1 MSSELSWSLL
11 HGLQTVLLSVRAQLQ
26 PHHSLGHLDEKME
39 GAFSVPLSI
48 DQGVICQLSMQVK
61 CGRARSHQCRELL
74 ESILPWQLCQQP
86 SLLTH
91 LPQPASGFL
100 LRESVWEG
108 SIIAVLSNCK
118 FNFLKRHQKQK
129 LCDDGALPLWKFP
142 KVYGTL
148 DTEESLRGP

>member
-1 MSSELSWSLL
+1 
-11 HGLQTVLLSVRAQLQ
+11 
-26 PHHSLGHLDEKME
+26 
-39 GAFSVPLSI
+39 
-48 DQGVICQLSMQVK
+48 
-61 CGRARSHQCRELL
+61 LL